1 MTVLPLPLDAA
12 GWTGRGRGA
21 ESTERLACTLTK
33 IVKGWGGEIRRV
45 NEKERHTQR
54 QKVGRVTKLKEL
66 EGENTHVR
74 QSRRKK
80 RDIVRWKEKTSDEK
94 R

>member
-33 IVKGWGGEIRRV
+33 IVKGWGGEIRRAA
-45 NEKERHTQR
+45 
-54 QKVGRVTKLKEL
+54 KLKEL